1 MQKLRTAIS
10 AVGVAAAALAFAPST
25 ATAQTVSNSLWTTGP
40 GVAVSGTYEW
50 RGASKNI
57 FWIESL
63 TLKNTGACDSTTVYV
78 EIEVSG
84 PDDYYLKNT
93 LGCGKSVRDSS
104 ISLQAGYGVNVRVC
118 RGWWAPDCSG
128 RFIDNPYNKP

>member
-50 RGASKNI
+50 RGLVRTS
-57 FWIESL
+57 
-63 TLKNTGACDSTTVYV
+63 
-78 EIEVSG
+78 SG
-84 PDDYYLKNT
+84 
-93 LGCGKSVRDSS
+93 SR
-104 ISLQAGYGVNVRVC
+104 A
-118 RGWWAPDCSG
+118 
-128 RFIDNPYNKP
+128 